1 VLMTGSSAAALCA
14 LLGATQPR
22 TLRGQTAILSPKRT
36 QAGSVAP
43 EVRPGRP
50 SPSVEAP

>member
-22 TLRGQTAILSPKRT
+22 TLRGQTAIASPKRT

-43 EVRPGRP
+43 VALPGHL
-50 SPSVEAP
+50 SASVEAL